1 MKSHG
6 ESYAMALTVD
16 SDAHTSNSCEL
27 AGCRRTH
34 WHARK
39 HSPVTRL
46 LASSSHIQPE
56 AASSH
61 VAPPTVQLLLSELAA
76 VRDRVGSLE
85 KELTNIFMGGESVVH
100 SVDQHLEMDDSDH
113 RAELEGSSLQ
123 VCASPIAFSLFS
135 RSRSTGST
143 RNTLPD
149 LDFQI
154 LTTNICKPGIVAWL
168 YCKPIVL
175 PSD

>member
-1 MKSHG
+1 MEKRRRRILSKIRENEPTQGSMKSH
-6 ESYAMALTVD
+6 
-16 SDAHTSNSCEL
+16 

-76 VRDRVGSLE
+76 ARDRVGSLE

-123 VCASPIAFSLFS
+123 YGEYKEYL
-135 RSRSTGST
+135 TGPGFPNPYDEYT
-143 RNTLPD
+143 QTWDRGMA
-149 LDFQI
+149 I
-154 LTTNICKPGIVAWL
+154 LQAYRATE
-168 YCKPIVL
+168 
-175 PSD
+175 